1 MRTRSKS
8 YPNDIEKKVVL
19 QEISSSATTN
29 NNKTN
34 MSLLNSDASTILKF
48 STDVSEYVQNDAT
61 VIRTLSSSSQSD
73 PISILN
79 CELGA
84 LKEKLNDLTIYH
96 RLLSTEN
103 AKLTRKVNCLEL
115 RNDEI
120 FYSLTRLEKELANLA
135 QYGRRESIEI
145 LGIPRSISDDKL
157 EETVLEILKNIG
169 LELDSYDLVAV
180 HRLKGR
186 LEGNFQSTIVRF
198 LNRKDAYFCLEN
210 KKELLACKNKMGFKN
225 LFFVENLCP
234 FYKELYNKCKKL
246 KEENKIKHVWSHHGV
261 VQFRFTDS
269 RREKPKKLYHHEDLD
284 YYFPEKKID
293 ILELSEND
301 EN

>member
-103 AKLTRKVNCLEL
+103 AKLTRKVNCLEI

-120 FYSLTRLEKELANLA
+120 FNSLTQL
-135 QYGRRESIEI
+135 
-145 LGIPRSISDDKL
+145 
-157 EETVLEILKNIG
+157 
-169 LELDSYDLVAV
+169 
-180 HRLKGR
+180 
-186 LEGNFQSTIVRF
+186 
-198 LNRKDAYFCLEN
+198 
-210 KKELLACKNKMGFKN
+210 
-225 LFFVENLCP
+225 
-234 FYKELYNKCKKL
+234 
-246 KEENKIKHVWSHHGV
+246 
-261 VQFRFTDS
+261 
-269 RREKPKKLYHHEDLD
+269 
-284 YYFPEKKID
+284 
-293 ILELSEND
+293 
-301 EN
+301 